1 MSETSI
7 RYVRMLE
14 QVPRWPRRVSC
25 RELRD
30 KLADEGFEVTKR
42 TVERDLDKLS
52 RWFPIVG
59 DGASPQ
65 GWAWNREAR
74 GFELPAM
81 SPATALAFLLLNE
94 FSRPLLPNNMQSFLD
109 EHLARAR
116 EIMEKT
122 KTHQP
127 GMSHWSELVA
137 VVPRSQPL
145 LPPQGDSEAIRT
157 VYDALLEGCLLEA
170 EYRAASRDLEPKT
183 YQINPLGLIL
193 RDNVL
198 YLACTLFHYE
208 DIRLLALH
216 RLNKAKQLEEA
227 GWTPEG
233 FRLREYVASGAVDV
247 LEGPDIQLVAD
258 FQRDAARHLSE
269 SPLSADQ
276 TIEDRSGDLT
286 RVIATVGNTKQLRW
300 WLNGFGAAVE
310 VIEPANL
317 RKEMAANANALLERY
332 RE

>member
-14 QVPRWPRRVSC
+14 QVARWPRRVSC
-25 RELRD
+25 RELRE
-30 KLADEGFEVTKR
+30 KLAAEGFDVSKR

-52 RWFPIVG
+52 RWFPIVS

-65 GWAWNREAR
+65 GWSWSREAR

-109 EHLARAR
+109 EHLTRAR
-116 EIMEKT
+116 EILEQTEKN
-122 KTHQP
+122 QP

-137 VVPRSQPL
+137 VVPRSQLL
-145 LPPQGDSEAIRT
+145 LPPKGDAEAIRT
-157 VYDALLEGCLLEA
+157 AYDALLEGCLFEA

-183 YQINPLGLIL
+183 YRINPLGLIL

-198 YLACTLFHYE
+198 YLACTLFNYE

-216 RLNKAKQLEEA
+216 RLGKARLLDEP
-227 GWTPEG
+227 GWSPKD
-233 FRLREYVASGAVDV
+233 FQLREYVASGAVDV
-247 LEGPDIQLVAD
+247 LEGPEIELVAD
-258 FQRDAARHLSE
+258 FERDAARHLSE
-269 SPLSADQ
+269 SPLSEDQ
-276 TIEDRSGDLT
+276 QLEERGEDIT
-286 RVIATVGNTKQLRW
+286 RVTATVRNTRQLRW
-300 WLNGFGAAVE
+300 WLHGFGAAVE
-310 VIEPANL
+310 VIAPTEL
-317 RKEMAANANALLERY
+317 REEMAANARALLKHY
-332 RE
+332 G